1 MISSKLELKLF
12 AWWLEFPH
20 EKFWKKIL
28 EILST
33 LSISSWYQFNDWQ
46 YFKHILIWKR
56 LTYLLVESY
65 QLRFRFNRK
74 IQVSTIDITN
84 RKTWINIV
92 LRYYFRAVK
101 YQISSHQHHTE
112 VKNWT
117 AIILIKKLIRIF
129 QTIHHFNHEKNN
141 FPLV

>member
-1 MISSKLELKLF
+1 MISLKLELKLY

-46 YFKHILIWKR
+46 YFKHILIWSK

-65 QLRFRFNRK
+65 QLGFRFNKK
-74 IQVSTIDITN
+74 IQVSTIDVTHRNNRRSRLELYVITSGQA
-84 RKTWINIV
+84 II
-92 LRYYFRAVK
+92 K
-101 YQISSHQHHTE
+101 YPLISIYTE
-112 VKNWT
+112 VKNLKT
-117 AIILIKKLIRIF
+117 IILIKKLIRI
-129 QTIHHFNHEKNN
+129 IHYFNHEKIT
-141 FPLV
+141 FL